1 MGYRLPPLNTLRIFE
16 AAGRFL
22 SFKAAS
28 EELHVTPS
36 AVSHAI
42 QSLEDWLGVTLFA
55 RSSKGL
61 TLTHAGR
68 SYLGYVS
75 EAIALLARGTQGLP
89 GFAPRNELSISCAP
103 TFAARW
109 LIPNLKSFQEV
120 YPAVSVSID
129 TVHRRVAFPGDHV
142 DVAIR
147 RGDGPWP
154 GLFAV
159 PLAQETLF
167 PVVSP
172 TYFDAH
178 GPIRSIDDFARLTLL
193 RVSSITEDWPSWFDQ
208 ATSTPVAARNEICF
222 DAIHLA
228 LDAAVQG
235 LGVALGRRPLIDD
248 DLASGRLI
256 KAMEPAISGTTRYW
270 LVCSPESSEWP
281 EVACFRSWIEQR
293 LHGAEPKTLGPQQSN
308 VACVG
313 RAS

>member
-16 AAGRFL
+16 AAGRLL

-55 RSSKGL
+55 RGSKGL
-61 TLTHAGR
+61 ALTQAGR

-109 LIPNLKSFQEV
+109 LIPNLKSFQEA

-129 TVHRRVAFPGDHV
+129 TAHRRVAFPGDDV

-147 RGDGPWP
+147 RGEGPWP

-172 TYFDAH
+172 AYFDAH
-178 GPIRSIDDFARLTLL
+178 GPIRSIDDFARLTIARELDYRGLAELVRPGDIDAGGSQKRASL
-193 RVSSITEDWPSWFDQ
+193 RCYPFG
-208 ATSTPVAARNEICF
+208 ARCGRSGTGGCAGKAPTDRRGHCLGTARQGHGAGNFRHHEV
-222 DAIHLA
+222 LA
-228 LDAAVQG
+228 G
-235 LGVALGRRPLIDD
+235 LFTGVVGVAGGGLFPVLDRAATARSRAEGI
-248 DLASGRLI
+248 
-256 KAMEPAISGTTRYW
+256 W
-270 LVCSPESSEWP
+270 SSEMKCR
-281 EVACFRSWIEQR
+281 V
-293 LHGAEPKTLGPQQSN
+293 
-308 VACVG
+308 
-313 RAS
+313 